1 MPNDEPQLPA
11 ADSADR
17 LAAPLNASRAA
28 AEALR
33 NGPMGAL
40 VVASISVGLLFLG
53 WMIFYFCL
61 FIPRGAIG

>member
-17 LAAPLNASRAA
+17 LIAPLNVSQA

-33 NGPMGAL
+33 NGPIGAL

-53 WMIFYFCL
+53 WMIFYFLL
-61 FIPRGAIG
+61 FIPRGSIG

>member
-1 MPNDEPQLPA
+1 MPNDETQLPA

-17 LAAPLNASRAA
+17 LIAPLNASQA

-33 NGPMGAL
+33 NGPIGAL
-40 VVASISVGLLFLG
+40 VIASVAVGLLFLG

>member
-11 ADSADR
+11 ADSADQLIAR
-17 LAAPLNASRAA
+17 LNEVT
-28 AEALR
+28 EALR
-33 NGPMGAL
+33 NGPIGAL
-40 VVASISVGLLFLG
+40 VVASIAVGLLFLG

>member
-1 MPNDEPQLPA
+1 MPNVEPQLPA

-17 LAAPLNASRAA
+17 LVAPLNVNQA

-40 VVASISVGLLFLG
+40 AVASIAVGLLFLG

>member
-1 MPNDEPQLPA
+1 MPNDEPQVTS
-11 ADSADR
+11 ADSADQFI
-17 LAAPLNASRAA
+17 APLNASQA

-33 NGPMGAL
+33 NGPIGAL
-40 VVASISVGLLFLG
+40 VIASIAVGLLFIG